1 MQSTIIAMLKECG
14 PGFMSVD
21 RTYALVDALG
31 VSFFEKYLAGSSAY
45 DRYLQ
50 PAWYGAQPDLRV

>member
-1 MQSTIIAMLKECG
+1 MLKECG